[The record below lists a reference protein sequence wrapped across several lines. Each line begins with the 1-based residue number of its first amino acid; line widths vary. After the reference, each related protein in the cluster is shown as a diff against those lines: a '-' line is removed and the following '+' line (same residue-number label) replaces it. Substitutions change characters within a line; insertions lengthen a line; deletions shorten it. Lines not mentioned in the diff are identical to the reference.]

1 MTIGIHY
8 KGKLKSEDEYIKL
21 TNTVRFHA
29 GQYRWLTEEYADTN
43 EILIRTDTEDGGKF
57 TVSKYH
63 GPVKGIIIYPPHY
76 ESLMFKFDSDLYCQW
91 SCKIQSVPSNIHIR
105 VIELF
110 DMIHPLFEFIDI
122 QDDSEYWVH
131 RDKHRLE
138 QVLRNDPDTS
148 DIKGG
153 YPKKNRQGPPED
165 VAV

>member
-1 MTIGIHY
+1 MDLIHASGMGLT
-8 KGKLKSEDEYIKL
+8 GKI
-21 TNTVRFHA
+21 
-29 GQYRWLTEEYADTN
+29 TEEYADTN

-76 ESLMFKFDSDLYCQW
+76 KSLMFKFDSDLYCQW

-122 QDDSEYWVH
+122 LNIN
-131 RDKHRLE
+131 RDII
-138 QVLRNDPDTS
+138 S
-148 DIKGG
+148 I
-153 YPKKNRQGPPED
+153 
-165 VAV
+165 